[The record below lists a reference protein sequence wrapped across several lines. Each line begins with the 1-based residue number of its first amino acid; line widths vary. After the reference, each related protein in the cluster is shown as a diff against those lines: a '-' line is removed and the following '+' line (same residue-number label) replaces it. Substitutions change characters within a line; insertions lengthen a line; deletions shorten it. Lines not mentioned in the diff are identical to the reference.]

1 MKLSKHKIKQLLK
14 IKNQSQKRVKKKG
27 KAVRGIIKTM
37 GRKRPVNLRHK
48 TLKIPILM
56 RGGTNMQSGGDK
68 DTDTFLQEKAIL
80 ETQLILDL
88 STFKKNI
95 AMLTFNTIRDLIN
108 FASSTLQKDI
118 TYLLMLK
125 KEKLTQTELD
135 DLKLLAASSLQ
146 INSVLYNYITRV
158 RQLKL
163 KINEQIKNLKGK
175 SVKNDT
181 PLLQNK
187 LVDMVKNESNALLED
202 LTARFSRVDRLKNVF
217 TQVNNANFSPPPE
230 QKKNIRELQDELQT
244 EIEFNALNVD
254 ELENQREEEE
264 EREEKEEKEEK
275 EEREEREVEG
285 AAAAEEAAVEEAA
298 EAPLAIPNK
307 EITALREEIIDLLE
321 HNPDITIDKMKYGEI
336 EDAVQNWAYTP
347 DAEELEKFKEF
358 KDYLRRQV
366 VAAGENVFGD
376 IAAGDFEDFAQAIQ
390 ETQPAAFT
398 PPLFVEADKERLTPA
413 EIEDIVRKRVVEL
426 EEQYKQDKQSEAE
439 VIAKYEGLIQNMQDE
454 DRAKYQTFIDG
465 IRKQW
470 NDTIQERNVERY
482 GLYKVLT
489 QNEDTIKTLQQDIN
503 DKQTALE
510 QNEQLDAETI
520 QNLRTSID
528 DARQKLREK
537 TAELIKATE
546 VWNETHQQAEVNRRE
561 QMDALLTQLQETITQ
576 ANESK
581 ARLENMLAERNA
593 LILKGRAELKK
604 QQDISEKLTK
614 RIEDLE
620 EEKLEK
626 EELEKWSKMEDALN
640 STIQKNETAIEA
652 QEQMKQRLTERIAQL
667 EDDDALVEPAAPVTD
682 SLVETASPV
691 ETALPVET
699 ASLDETAALEP
710 AALEPAALEPA
721 APVEPASIQTTTTKI
736 APGKNGVQEI
746 LVRIQYPPG
755 TINPGPVMSVIGD
768 ASVSTEA
775 AVVGVMGEQSSVPV
789 PVPAPEENP
798 LLGGAKIKN
807 KHKTTRR
814 KTHSYFTKDD
824 FINF

>member
-1 MKLSKHKIKQLLK
+1 
-14 IKNQSQKRVKKKG
+14 
-27 KAVRGIIKTM
+27 M

-254 ELENQREEEE
+254 ELENQREEGAAEVEEGAPAAVEAAEE
-264 EREEKEEKEEK
+264 E
-275 EEREEREVEG
+275 EG
-285 AAAAEEAAVEEAA
+285 AAAVEEEAEDAAEEAAAEEEALEA
-298 EAPLAIPNK
+298 EAPLTIPNK
-307 EITALREEIIDLLE
+307 DITALREEIIDLLE
-321 HNPDITIDKMKYGEI
+321 HNPDITIDRMKYGEI

-721 APVEPASIQTTTTKI
+721 ALEPAAPVEPASIQTTTTKI